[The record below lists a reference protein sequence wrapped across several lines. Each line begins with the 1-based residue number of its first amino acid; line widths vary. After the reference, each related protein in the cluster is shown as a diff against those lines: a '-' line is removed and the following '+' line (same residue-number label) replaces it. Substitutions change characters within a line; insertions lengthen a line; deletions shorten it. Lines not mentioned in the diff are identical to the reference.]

1 MSKYTTEVRF
11 ICEQNAG
18 LSDSEGSDSV
28 NDIIAKSRSK
38 IFDFDFP
45 MFDENY
51 RATLETK
58 ILKHYYT
65 KEIGFETVGLWKHF
79 LDMRLNEIMPYY
91 NQLYKSETL
100 EFNPFYDFNYST
112 TSNRKL
118 DHDETTT
125 NHNTRTDNLD
135 EATTG
140 TSLRTDNLNEATTGT
155 SLRTDNL
162 KEENDTNATRTDNLN
177 EDVTS
182 QNTRTDNLAH
192 SDTTNGSMNHTDA
205 YSDTPQGG
213 LNDVDKL
220 NYLTNYRHINESTS
234 ETNNGTNT
242 GTVGN
247 SGSANTKNTGTQTN
261 EVTNNKENT
270 GTQNY
275 DTNGSKVNTG
285 TQNFNTTGNKA
296 NTGTQD
302 NDGNGTRNIDT
313 TDDYVEHVAG
323 KRNGM
328 TYSKL
333 LQEYRETFLNI
344 DMMIIDELS
353 DLFMNLW

>member
-18 LSDSEGSDSV
+18 LSESEGSNSI
-28 NDIIAKSRSK
+28 NTIIANSRAK

-45 MFDENY
+45 IFDENY

-58 ILKHYYT
+58 ILKHFYT
-65 KEIGFETVGLWKHF
+65 REIGFETVGLWKHF

-100 EFNPFYDFNYST
+100 EFNPFYDFDYST

-118 DHDETTT
+118 DHDETST
-125 NHNTRTDNLD
+125 NHNT
-135 EATTG
+135 
-140 TSLRTDNLNEATTGT
+140 RTDNLNEATTGN

-162 KEENDTNATRTDNLN
+162 DESTTGSQTRTDNLN

-192 SDTTNGSMNHTDA
+192 HETTNTNDENRNA

-213 LNDVDKL
+213 LSNVDNY
-220 NYLTNYRHINESTS
+220 NYLTDYRYVTDVNS
-234 ETNNGTNT
+234 ETVNGTNT
-242 GTVGN
+242 GTVKNNGT
-247 SGSANTKNTGTQTN
+247 ANTKNTGTQKIDT
-261 EVTNNKENT
+261 TGDKKNT
-270 GTQNY
+270 GTQNVS
-275 DTNGSKVNTG
+275 TR
-285 TQNFNTTGNKA
+285 GNRA

-313 TDDYVEHVAG
+313 TDDYIEHVIG

-328 TYSKL
+328 TYSKM

-344 DMMIIDELS
+344 DMMIINELN
-353 DLFMNLW
+353 DLFLNLW

>member
-18 LSDSEGSDSV
+18 LSDSEGANSI
-28 NDIIAKSRSK
+28 NDIIAKSREK
-38 IFDFDFP
+38 IFDFSFP

-65 KEIGFETVGLWKHF
+65 REIGFETVGLWKHF

-91 NQLYKSETL
+91 NQLYKSETI
-100 EFNPFYDFNYST
+100 EFNPMYDFESNT

-125 NHNTRTDNLD
+125 DHNTRTDNL
-135 EATTG
+135 
-140 TSLRTDNLNEATTGT
+140 S
-155 SLRTDNL
+155 
-162 KEENDTNATRTDNLN
+162 

-182 QNTRTDNLAH
+182 QNTRTNNLAH
-192 SDTTNGSMNHTDA
+192 SDMTTSSLNHTDA

-213 LNDVDKL
+213 LSNVNDL
-220 NYLTNYRHINESTS
+220 TYLTNYRHINESTS
-234 ETNNGTNT
+234 ENNNGTNT
-242 GTVGN
+242 GTVENNGN
-247 SGSANTKNTGTQTN
+247 GNTK
-261 EVTNNKENT
+261 
-270 GTQNY
+270 
-275 DTNGSKVNTG
+275 
-285 TQNFNTTGNKA
+285 

-313 TDDYVEHVAG
+313 TDEYIEHVAG

-328 TYSKL
+328 SYSKM
-333 LQEYRETFLNI
+333 LQEYRDTFLNI
-344 DMMIIDELS
+344 DMMIIKELN
-353 DLFMNLW
+353 DLFLNLW